1 MIGGSELNKIPN
13 HLAEAIQWLSEFGN
27 EEGGGVT
34 RTLYSHPWKEA
45 QEGLKFWMEQLGFHP
60 YYDPIGNLFGRL
72 SSAEKDAPVIL
83 VGSHVDTVKSG
94 GKYDGAY
101 GIIAGILALKY
112 LKQKYGTPKRHIEVV
127 SLCEEEGSRF
137 PLTCSGSGMITGAY
151 TIESFL
157 GLKGF
162 DGVTFEA
169 AMMEAG
175 LGPFNQ
181 PYTVRGDIR
190 AFVELHIEQGPVL
203 EKLQKSIGIVETI
216 VGQKRFRVTVEGES
230 NHAGTT
236 LIKWRKD
243 AVRGAVSM
251 IDLLYSYEKK
261 YDEHLVTTV
270 GQLFVEPNV
279 PNVIAGRVVFSV
291 DARHPSESILH
302 SFCQQ
307 FMDGFNQIAKKMG
320 LTVYVEQCHE
330 VHPVHMDSGLQN
342 IVKEICTRNH
352 IPFYRMN
359 SGAGHDAQLFA
370 PFCPTVLFFVPSRD
384 GISHS
389 PLEYTSDQDLE
400 TGFHVLTQVLH
411 HLAYE

>member
-1 MIGGSELNKIPN
+1 MIGGVELNKIPN
-13 HLAEAIQWLSEFGN
+13 HLAEAIQWLSEFGK
-27 EEGGGVT
+27 EGGGGVT
-34 RTLYSHPWKEA
+34 RTLYSRPWKDA
-45 QEGLKFWMEQLGFHP
+45 QEALKFWMEQLGLNP

-72 SSAEKDAPVIL
+72 SSAETNAPVIL

-101 GIIAGILALKY
+101 GIIAGILALKH
-112 LKQKYGTPKRHIEVV
+112 LKKMYGTPKRHIEVV

-137 PLTCSGSGMITGAY
+137 PLTCWGSGMITGTY
-151 TIESFL
+151 TIESVS
-157 GLKGF
+157 GIKGF
-162 DGVTFEA
+162 DGVTFQE

-175 LGPFNQ
+175 FGPFNQ
-181 PYTVRGDIR
+181 PCIVREDIQE
-190 AFVELHIEQGPVL
+190 FIEIHIEQGPVL

-216 VGQKRFRVTVEGES
+216 VGQKRFRVTVKGES

-236 LIKWRKD
+236 VMKWRKD
-243 AVRGAVSM
+243 AIRGAVSM
-251 IDLLYSYEKK
+251 IDLLYSFVKE
-261 YDEHLVTTV
+261 YDEQLVTTV

-307 FMDGFNQIAKKMG
+307 FMDGFNQIAKKMV
-320 LTVYVEQCHE
+320 LTLSLEQCHE
-330 VHPVHMDSGLQN
+330 VHPVRMDSGLRN
-342 IVKEICTRNH
+342 IAKEICTRNH
-352 IPFYRMN
+352 IPFYMMN

-370 PFCPTVLFFVPSRD
+370 PFCPTVLLFVPSRG

-389 PLEYTSDQDLE
+389 PLEYTSNKDLE
-400 TGFHVLTQVLH
+400 TGLHVLTQVLH
-411 HLAYE
+411 HLAYG